1 MINGLSISVPVELI
15 MPQIQAAIQASIDEC
30 MKNQPQPDPQYTAEQ
45 VAHLLNVDVQTVH
58 DYTRLEAGH
67 PRRLPY
73 VVTHDSFKG
82 KRFLL
87 SDITAWQRRNQID
100 ALQQVIPLVPK
111 RPARRRA
118 TRKAA

>member
-1 MINGLSISVPVELI
+1 MTNGLSISVPVDLI
-15 MPQIQAAIQASIDEC
+15 MPEIRAAIQASVEAC
-30 MKNQPQPDPQYTAEQ
+30 MKNQPLPDPQYTAEQ
-45 VAHLLNVDVQTVH
+45 VAHILNVETVH
-58 DYTRLEAGH
+58 DYTRLEPSH

-73 VVTHDSFKG
+73 VVMSDSFKG

-100 ALQQVIPLVPK
+100 TLTQVVPLVPK

-118 TRKAA
+118 TRRAA

>member
-1 MINGLSISVPVELI
+1 MTNGLSISVPVDLI
-15 MPQIQAAIQASIDEC
+15 MPEIQAAIQASVEAC
-30 MKNQPQPDPQYTAEQ
+30 MKNQPLPDPQYTAEQ
-45 VAHLLNVDVQTVH
+45 VAHILNVDAQTVH
-58 DYTRLEAGH
+58 DYTRLEPSH

-73 VVTHDSFKG
+73 VVMSDSFKG

-100 ALQQVIPLVPK
+100 ALTQVVPLVPK

-118 TRKAA
+118 TRRAA

>member
-1 MINGLSISVPVELI
+1 MTNGLSISVPVDLI
-15 MPQIQAAIQASIDEC
+15 MPQIQAAIQASVEAC
-30 MKNQPQPDPQYTAEQ
+30 MKNQPQPDPQYAAEQ
-45 VAHLLNVDVQTVH
+45 VAHILNVDAQTVH
-58 DYTRLEAGH
+58 DYTRLDPGH

-73 VVTHDSFKG
+73 VVAYDSFKG

-100 ALQQVIPLVPK
+100 ALTQVVPLVPK

-118 TRKAA
+118 TRRAA